1 MRLLGTRPGARSF
14 RDGDGYLPAEAV
26 GAVLLKPLDAAL
38 RDGDTVLAVI
48 KSTASLHSGRS
59 NGFLSPSHRT
69 QVTTMLRVLE
79 RAGAEPGS
87 IGYVESAANGTA
99 FSDEVELRALREVF
113 AGVRDPVHV
122 GSVKSN
128 LGRRRRPPAS
138 PSSTK
143 VVLQLQHGRIAPLVD
158 VGAPNPRLGLEGSS
172 LRLVDRLTDWAPRGA
187 APRRSSSTPWP
198 PAAARQSASSSR
210 NRR

>member
-1 MRLLGTRPGARSF
+1 EMQLLGTHPGARSF

-38 RDGDTVLAVI
+38 RDGDTVHAVI

-69 QVTTMLRVLE
+69 QVATMRRALE

-113 AGVRDPVHV
+113 
-122 GSVKSN
+122 
-128 LGRRRRPPAS
+128 
-138 PSSTK
+138 
-143 VVLQLQHGRIAPLVD
+143 
-158 VGAPNPRLGLEGSS
+158 
-172 LRLVDRLTDWAPRGA
+172 
-187 APRRSSSTPWP
+187 
-198 PAAARQSASSSR
+198 
-210 NRR
+210 